1 MKEGNQNMQITIE
14 RLNNQ
19 REKLISQKSASNKR
33 YSKKITRINK
43 ALRKFNQAIA
53 VLGEKKNA
61 TAEIED
67 ILSDG
72 KSRHINEIAKE
83 LKKRG
88 IDLAYQS
95 ISGIMQIYSKKYL
108 KYEKTAP
115 ATFKLISNKP
125 NAEEKN

>member
-1 MKEGNQNMQITIE
+1 MQITIE
-14 RLNNQ
+14 RLTTR
-19 REKLISQKSASNKR
+19 REKLLTQRSASNKK

-43 ALRKFNQAIA
+43 AIRKFNQAVA

-61 TAEIED
+61 TAEIEN

-72 KSRHINEIAKE
+72 KSRHINEIAEE
-83 LKKRG
+83 LKERG

-95 ISGIMQIYSKKYL
+95 ISGIMQIYSKKYK

-115 ATFKLISNKP
+115 ATFKLLSYESGSKQ
-125 NAEEKN
+125 KS

>member
-1 MKEGNQNMQITIE
+1 MQITIE
-14 RLNNQ
+14 RLTTQ
-19 REKLISQKSASNKR
+19 REKLLTQRSASNKR

-43 ALRKFNQAIA
+43 AIRKFNQAVA

-115 ATFKLISNKP
+115 ATFKLISKKP
-125 NAEEKN
+125 NAEKKN